1 MNIENS
7 SVLDAD
13 GNPADPEKY
22 RNPARVLVADDDAG
36 TRLLLRKKLEAAG
49 YSVITAKNGREAI
62 NRLSNSISAA
72 VVDLKMPDIDGME
85 CLRHIQKAF
94 PDLSPIMLTASENIA
109 NAVEAMKQGALDYV
123 TKPFNA
129 KQLIA
134 LVGKA
139 VDSFAQSKRLR
150 ETEQKLAHER
160 QHQLFIASQI
170 QQSLLLGKPPEN
182 FEGLDIAH
190 IAIPSQQIDGDFID
204 FIRQSP
210 SVLDVVI
217 ADVMGKGI
225 MAAFIGAALKS
236 AFLKVIN
243 DAAASLPLQ
252 RIPEPDH
259 LVGAVHDHMI
269 AQMER
274 FETFVTLCYG
284 RFEMEKNRF
293 LFVDCGHVRTI
304 HYRHAEKSI
313 NLLRGAN
320 MPLGFP
326 EPWGFRQFQADF
338 SPGDLFLFYSDGVTE
353 AKNPEGEL
361 FEETRLVNY
370 VEAHAPHQSPEIL
383 AAGIRRKLSEFTE
396 TEIFRDDFTCVAVRI
411 TAPACPKKVLGRERL
426 EIGSDLQQ
434 ISDVRTF
441 VIRFCKCLPVA
452 VDEDRLAGIEI
463 AAVEVVANIIKHA
476 YHLKT
481 DKQIE
486 VLAVAFDDCLELEF
500 RDSGENFDPADVPAP
515 VLDGNRENGRGCFI
529 IAQTADEISYFR
541 DETHGKN
548 CTRLKFAWGA
558 SD

>member
-1 MNIENS
+1 MDDS
-7 SVLDAD
+7 SILDTE
-13 GNPADPEKY
+13 GIPADPEKH
-22 RNPARVLVADDDAG
+22 RDPVRVLVADDEAG
-36 TRLLLRKKLEAAG
+36 TRLLLRKKLEEAG
-49 YSVITAKNGREAI
+49 YTVICAKNGREAI

-85 CLRHIQKAF
+85 CLRHIRKKF

-129 KQLIA
+129 RQLIA
-134 LVGKA
+134 LIEKA
-139 VDSFAQSKRLR
+139 VDSFDQSKRLR
-150 ETEQKLAHER
+150 ETEQKLALER
-160 QHQLFIASQI
+160 QHQLFVASQI
-170 QQSLLLGKPPEN
+170 QQSLLLGQPPEN
-182 FEGLDIAH
+182 FEGLEIAH

-210 SVLDVVI
+210 HVLDVVV

-236 AFLKVIN
+236 AFLKVLN
-243 DAAASLPLQ
+243 DAATSSPLKNT
-252 RIPEPDH
+252 PEPDH
-259 LVGAVHDHMI
+259 LVAAVHNHMI

-304 HYRHAEKSI
+304 HYRHAEKSVT
-313 NLLRGAN
+313 LLRGAN

-326 EPWGFRQFQADF
+326 ESKGFRQFQADF

-353 AKNPEGEL
+353 AENPEGEL
-361 FEETRLVNY
+361 FGETRLVDY
-370 VEAHAPHQSPEIL
+370 VEAAAYQSPENL
-383 AAGIRRKLSEFTE
+383 AAGIRQELSRFTE
-396 TEIFRDDFTCVAVRI
+396 TDIFQDDFTCVAVRI
-411 TAPACPKKVLGRERL
+411 TALPCQKRLLRRERL
-426 EIGSDLQQ
+426 EIESDLQQ

-441 VIRFCKCLPVA
+441 VIDFCKCLPVT

-481 DKQIE
+481 DKTIE
-486 VLAVAFDDCLELEF
+486 ILALAVTDGLELEF

-515 VLDGNRENGRGCFI
+515 ELDGNRENGRGCFI

-548 CTRLKFAWGA
+548 CTRLKFIWEV